1 MKKMGKLLLAITL
14 VLATTFFANAQNEA
28 VKLCN
33 GKISIEVEEIV
44 PNENA
49 SALNTFY
56 TITIAPDAI
65 GECSSLVI
73 TPAVVDPDSEDKAL
87 VEIIVVNG
95 TGKVGSHAWLEKQCY
110 KVIDPNRVRFYT
122 MKEGEPLTIKT
133 DALVTPYQV
142 WMDNAKFVVTTQEA
156 TYNPNCI
163 KNLCGTEDVCDIPYL
178 KNPLVI
184 APLWVNLPVG
194 ETPVFDPMRSIKTR
208 LYFPVNV
215 IKSVDNYLENASALQ
230 LLTTLDHPN
239 YEVSEIK
246 IAGWASPEASVA
258 YNQKLSENRAKTMKK
273 IIADKYNFPDNVY
286 RVSGNGEYWDDV
298 LNYIATSDNPTILAS
313 KEKLDKFVADNEN
326 TNLDKKELL
335 LKKIDNGKPYQV
347 LFKEVY
353 PKSRF
358 ADCEVSYKVKNFNTE
373 DARVIYKNDPSQLSA
388 EEYAI
393 LLSESMD
400 AEMLAKALELYP
412 NDPQINGIAAN
423 VAKDAGK
430 IDSALNYYQKAG
442 NTPEAYNNQG
452 CCWLLKGDAVKAQ
465 ECFDKAN
472 DLSVAEGNANEVRK
486 VILNTKYFGANK

>member
-73 TPAVVDPDSEDKAL
+73 TPSVVDPDSEDKAL

-142 WMDNAKFVVTTQEA
+142 WMDDAKFVVTTQEA

-194 ETPVFDPMRSIKTR
+194 EMPSFDPTRYIKTR

-215 IKSVDNYLENASALQ
+215 IKSVDKYMENVSALQ
-230 LLTTLDHPN
+230 LLTTLDQPN

-273 IIADKYNFPDNVY
+273 IIADKY
-286 RVSGNGEYWDDV
+286 
-298 LNYIATSDNPTILAS
+298 
-313 KEKLDKFVADNEN
+313 
-326 TNLDKKELL
+326 
-335 LKKIDNGKPYQV
+335 
-347 LFKEVY
+347 
-353 PKSRF
+353 
-358 ADCEVSYKVKNFNTE
+358 
-373 DARVIYKNDPSQLSA
+373 
-388 EEYAI
+388 
-393 LLSESMD
+393 
-400 AEMLAKALELYP
+400 
-412 NDPQINGIAAN
+412 
-423 VAKDAGK
+423 
-430 IDSALNYYQKAG
+430 
-442 NTPEAYNNQG
+442 
-452 CCWLLKGDAVKAQ
+452 
-465 ECFDKAN
+465 
-472 DLSVAEGNANEVRK
+472 
-486 VILNTKYFGANK
+486 